1 MTSELNWAGN
11 YGYRAERIVTPAS
24 IDEAREIVT
33 TSRLVRPL
41 GSRHSFND
49 LPDTEGVLVSLAGL
63 PQRFEI
69 DTDWRTVTVA
79 GAMRYGD
86 VAILLNEAGWALHSM
101 ASLPHISIAGAIAT
115 ATHGSGNRLGNLAT
129 AVRGLDILTADG
141 EVRSLTRG
149 DAEFAGAVVGLGA
162 LGLVVAVTLDIQ
174 PSFDVSQ
181 RLFENLPWSVALE
194 HFDEVTSSAYSVSLF
209 TDWSEESIGQVWLKA
224 RVDEPSAIG
233 DTLFG
238 ATAATE
244 PLHMIRGISPEN
256 ATEQLGVGGPWHER
270 LPHFKLAF
278 TPSNGEEIQSE
289 YLVPRRF
296 AAPAID
302 ALRGLAGRITPI
314 LQISEIRTVA
324 ADELWLST
332 AYGEDAVCLHFT
344 WVRDQAAVEAV
355 LPAMEDALAPFGAR
369 PHWGKVFI
377 DRDGIVPSLYPQLDD
392 FRDLVLRYDP
402 NRVFGNAFLERYIGV

>member
-11 YGYRAERIVTPAS
+11 YRYRAERIVSPAS
-24 IDEAREIVT
+24 LDEAREIVT
-33 TSRLVRPL
+33 ASRLVRPL

-49 LPDTEGVLVSLAGL
+49 LVDTDGVLLSLAAM
-63 PQRFEI
+63 PQRLEI
-69 DTDWRTVTVA
+69 DAVARTVTVA
-79 GAMRYGD
+79 GGMRYGD
-86 VAILLNEAGWALHSM
+86 VASQLNEAGWALPSM
-101 ASLPHISIAGAIAT
+101 ASLPHISIAGAIST
-115 ATHGSGNRLGNLAT
+115 ATHGSGDRIGNLAT
-129 AVRGLDILTADG
+129 AVSGLEILTANG
-141 EVRSLTRG
+141 ELRSLGRG

-181 RLFENLPWSVALE
+181 RIFENLPWGVALE

-209 TDWSEESIGQVWLKA
+209 TNWSQESISQVWLKA
-224 RVDEPSAIG
+224 RVDEASSIG

-238 ATAATE
+238 ATAATG

-289 YLVPRRF
+289 YILPRRF
-296 AAPAID
+296 ATAAIET
-302 ALRGLAGRITPI
+302 LRGLAGRIAPI

-324 ADELWLST
+324 ADDLWLST
-332 AYGEDAVCLHFT
+332 AYGEDAVCFHFT

-355 LPAMEDALAPFGAR
+355 LPAIEDALAPFGAR
-369 PHWGKVFI
+369 PHWGKVFV
-377 DRDGIVPSLYPQLDD
+377 DSAGIVQSLYPRMDD
-392 FRDLVLRYDP
+392 FRDLVRRYDP
-402 NRVFGNAFLERYIGV
+402 DRVFGNAFLER